1 MFEGDN
7 HMPFLVATGTWIQG
21 FMIWAAPVSTIG
33 KTGAPQFRSHH
44 HADLTE
50 HNASFALIYKF

>member
-1 MFEGDN
+1 
-7 HMPFLVATGTWIQG
+7 
-21 FMIWAAPVSTIG
+21 MIWAAPVSTIG

-50 HNASFALIYKF
+50 HNASFALIYKFSAAAELLSDL

>member
-1 MFEGDN
+1 
-7 HMPFLVATGTWIQG
+7 
-21 FMIWAAPVSTIG
+21 MIWAAPVSTIG